1 MKKMK
6 TGLAALALAMS
17 MHIPAISAVQA
28 QESPDLLASHS
39 QTIEGQNGL
48 ETAVHV
54 TDEPEDYSVK
64 PQASIDEI
72 ENIPESAVKVPR
84 KVIGEDDRYLIARTD
99 VAPYNAICNLTI
111 TFSNGGVYS
120 GTGFL
125 IAPDTILTAGHCVF
139 DHDNNMGWARSIVA
153 VPGGKDPSNPD
164 NQYSSKLLMAPPDW
178 TKTGA
183 SNTDYDLGLIRLRK
197 PIEGVE
203 PLKLATLDQANLD
216 KTYELAGYPYNE
228 NISLESQGMY
238 GAKGRLHSMTGRRT
252 VLHTIDSSSG
262 QSGAPLLNENNQ
274 VEAIHTFAKASEQL
288 NGGVAIDS
296 YIYAYVASY
305 AAIDEPVYRLYNP
318 NSGEHLYTT
327 EYNELVNCINYG
339 WKDEGVAWHSEKNG
353 VPLYRLYNPNA
364 GDHHYTLDTA
374 ERAALV
380 EMGWTA
386 EGITC
391 YTSASEND
399 RPVYRLYNPNAVAG
413 SHHFTFNATER
424 DGLVT
429 MGWVDEGIGFYS
441 K

>member
-1 MKKMK
+1 
-6 TGLAALALAMS
+6 
-17 MHIPAISAVQA
+17 
-28 QESPDLLASHS
+28 
-39 QTIEGQNGL
+39 
-48 ETAVHV
+48 
-54 TDEPEDYSVK
+54 
-64 PQASIDEI
+64 
-72 ENIPESAVKVPR
+72 
-84 KVIGEDDRYLIARTD
+84 
-99 VAPYNAICNLTI
+99 
-111 TFSNGGVYS
+111 
-120 GTGFL
+120 
-125 IAPDTILTAGHCVF
+125 
-139 DHDNNMGWARSIVA
+139 
-153 VPGGKDPSNPD
+153 
-164 NQYSSKLLMAPPDW
+164 
-178 TKTGA
+178 
-183 SNTDYDLGLIRLRK
+183 
-197 PIEGVE
+197 
-203 PLKLATLDQANLD
+203 
-216 KTYELAGYPYNE
+216 
-228 NISLESQGMY
+228 MY

-327 EYNELVNCINYG
+327 EYNELVNCVNYG
-339 WKDEGVAWHSEKNG
+339 WKDEGVARHSEKNG